1 MTRTIRSA
9 ISFLVAAASL
19 AQDPLPPIIR
29 VTTRLVQLSVIV
41 HDRKGQPVSDLKK
54 EDFKLFDRG
63 KEQTVA
69 TFALDVSDASSKPAP
84 KLPPNIFSNR
94 VQGAGV
100 STSVTA
106 ILFDTLN
113 TKISDQANARAQ
125 LIKFMHQVRPDD
137 HIALYRL
144 GRDGISILHDFTDDT
159 DHLRSVLEKLRA
171 TQPTGRMGPPSDPY
185 VVVGAEFLGPNSDA
199 IEESMLDSGDL
210 FRSAA
215 QGMVELSRHLAAI
228 PGRKNLVWISGS
240 FPLVPGLGSTISVY
254 PIDARGIM
262 DAPATPIS
270 QHPGYV
276 PQQHVTPPYLEAMQL
291 VAQRTGGRAFFNR
304 NDIDNGIRTAI
315 DDARLTYRIGFY
327 SSSEDWD
334 SKFHELKVKVKRS
347 GLEVR
352 HRAGYL
358 ASPLQPLTPSTLDA
372 EIAGQIA
379 SPLDSAAVGINAR
392 TDIVDKPNPGTLMV
406 TLQITPEDLYL
417 QQKGDR
423 WIGNLELVFAQL
435 AAGGKALAR
444 IDQTVALNLTQS
456 HYDDTFKRGMIMYK
470 SIELDKGA
478 EAVRVVVL
486 DRSTGNIGSL
496 RIPVRAK

>member
-1 MTRTIRSA
+1 
-9 ISFLVAAASL
+9 
-19 AQDPLPPIIR
+19 
-29 VTTRLVQLSVIV
+29 
-41 HDRKGQPVSDLKK
+41 
-54 EDFKLFDRG
+54 
-63 KEQTVA
+63 
-69 TFALDVSDASSKPAP
+69 
-84 KLPPNIFSNR
+84 
-94 VQGAGV
+94 
-100 STSVTA
+100 
-106 ILFDTLN
+106 
-113 TKISDQANARAQ
+113 
-125 LIKFMHQVRPDD
+125 
-137 HIALYRL
+137 
-144 GRDGISILHDFTDDT
+144 
-159 DHLRSVLEKLRA
+159 
-171 TQPTGRMGPPSDPY
+171 
-185 VVVGAEFLGPNSDA
+185 
-199 IEESMLDSGDL
+199 MLDSGDL

-228 PGRKNLVWISGS
+228 PGRKNLVWIAGS
-240 FPLVPGLGSTISVY
+240 FPLLPGLGSTISVY

-270 QHPGYV
+270 QHPGFV

-304 NDIDNGIRTAI
+304 NDIDNSIRTAI

-352 HRAGYL
+352 HRAGYF

-392 TDIVDKPNPGTLMV
+392 TDIVDQPKTGTLMV

-435 AAGGKALAR
+435 AAGGKSLAR
-444 IDQTVALNLTQS
+444 IDQTVALNMTQS

-470 SIELDKGA
+470 SIELDNGA